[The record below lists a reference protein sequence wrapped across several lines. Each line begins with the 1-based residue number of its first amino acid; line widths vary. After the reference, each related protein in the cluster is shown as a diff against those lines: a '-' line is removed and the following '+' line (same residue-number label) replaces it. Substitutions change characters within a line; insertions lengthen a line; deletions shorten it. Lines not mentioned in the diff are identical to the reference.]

1 MSEYAAFYKILT
13 SGADTPRSGEID
25 PEVARWADMDLNK
38 VSLFGMMKQRLAWL
52 GQRQQVLAQNIANAD
67 TPGYRP
73 RDLEPLEFQGMVTR
87 QLAPVGVQKTHGDHL
102 GGRPV
107 KPAPFDDQVNRRP
120 YETAPAGN
128 AVVLEEQMAKVS
140 ETSMAH
146 RLTTELYRKHL
157 GMIRTAVGGRR

>member
-1 MSEYAAFYKILT
+1 
-13 SGADTPRSGEID
+13 
-25 PEVARWADMDLNK
+25 MDLNK

-52 GQRQQVLAQNIANAD
+52 GQRQEVLAQNIANAD

-73 RDLEPLEFQGMVTR
+73 RDIKPIEFRGMVKR
-87 QLAPVGVQKTHGDHL
+87 QISPVNMDTTHGSHIA
-102 GGRPV
+102 GQT
-107 KPAPFDDQVNRRP
+107 KSAKTFDDQVNRRP

-140 ETSMAH
+140 ETSVSH

-157 GMIRTAVGGRR
+157 GMIRTAIGGRR

>member
-1 MSEYAAFYKILT
+1 
-13 SGADTPRSGEID
+13 
-25 PEVARWADMDLNK
+25 MDFSK

-52 GQRQQVLAQNIANAD
+52 GQRQEELARNIANAD

-73 RDLEPLEFQGMVTR
+73 RDIKPLEFRGMVMR
-87 QLAPVGVQKTHGDHL
+87 QVLPVGMEKTHGNHL
-102 GGRPV
+102 GGQPATARPF
-107 KPAPFDDQVNRRP
+107 KDEVNRRP

-140 ETSMAH
+140 ETSVAH

-157 GMIRTAVGGRR
+157 GMIRTAIGGRR

>member
-1 MSEYAAFYKILT
+1 
-13 SGADTPRSGEID
+13 
-25 PEVARWADMDLNK
+25 MDLSK

-52 GQRQQVLAQNIANAD
+52 GQRQEVLARNIANAD

-73 RDLEPLEFQGMVTR
+73 RDIKPLEFRGMVDK
-87 QLAPVGVQKTHGDHL
+87 QLSPVVMEATHGDHFESQ
-102 GGRPV
+102 RTNA
-107 KPAPFDDQVNRRP
+107 KRFDDEVHRKP

-140 ETSMAH
+140 ETSVAH

-157 GMIRTAVGGRR
+157 GMFRTAIGGRR

>member
-1 MSEYAAFYKILT
+1 
-13 SGADTPRSGEID
+13 
-25 PEVARWADMDLNK
+25 MDLNK

-52 GQRQQVLAQNIANAD
+52 GQRQEVLAQNIANAD

-73 RDLEPLEFQGMVTR
+73 RDVKPLEFRGMIDR
-87 QLAPVGVQKTHGDHL
+87 QVAPVAMRATHAGHL
-102 GGRPV
+102 AGHAESA
-107 KPAPFDDQVNRRP
+107 KPFKDEVNRRP
-120 YETAPAGN
+120 YETAPGGN

-157 GMIRTAVGGRR
+157 GMIRTAIGRR

>member
-1 MSEYAAFYKILT
+1 
-13 SGADTPRSGEID
+13 
-25 PEVARWADMDLNK
+25 MDLNK

-52 GQRQQVLAQNIANAD
+52 GQRQEVLAQNIANAD

-73 RDLEPLEFQGMVTR
+73 RDIKPLEFRGMVDR
-87 QLAPVGVQKTHGDHL
+87 QLSPVNMEKTHGNHL
-102 GGRPV
+102 AGRR
-107 KPAPFDDQVNRRP
+107 ASAERFDDQVTRRP

-140 ETSMAH
+140 ETSVAH

-157 GMIRTAVGGRR
+157 GMIRTAIGGRR

>member
-1 MSEYAAFYKILT
+1 
-13 SGADTPRSGEID
+13 
-25 PEVARWADMDLNK
+25 MDLNK
-38 VSLFGMMKQRLAWL
+38 VSLFGKMKQRLTWL
-52 GQRQQVLAQNIANAD
+52 GQRQEVLAQNIANAD

-73 RDLEPLEFQGMVTR
+73 RDMKPLEFRGMVTR
-87 QLAPVGVQKTHGDHL
+87 QLAPVVMEVTHGAHL
-102 GGRPV
+102 GGQ
-107 KPAPFDDQVNRRP
+107 PAPAQSFSDEVNRQP

-157 GMIRTAVGGRR
+157 GMLRTAIGGRR